1 VAERLAARLR
11 AKPGFGLLGLVGPD
25 GDPHLAWLDLLW
37 GPRFDREQ
45 ALLLAARQPQV
56 DGARLLA
63 AGERFDAM
71 ARDQQ
76 QRLRR
81 LIVRHRILS
90 QRRAAP
96 ERTQPPRGAWREAA
110 GLGALAS

>member
-1 VAERLAARLR
+1 MAERLAARLKAEPALR
-11 AKPGFGLLGLVGPD
+11 LLDPE

-45 ALLLAARQPQV
+45 ALQLVARQPAL
-56 DGARLLA
+56 DGAHLLA
-63 AGERFDAM
+63 AGERFDTLG
-71 ARDQQ
+71 RTEQ

-81 LIVRHRILS
+81 LIVRHRFLS

-96 ERTQPPRGAWREAA
+96 ELTQPPRGAWRAAA
-110 GLGALAS
+110 GLGALAP

>member
-1 VAERLAARLR
+1 MAERLAARLK
-11 AKPGFGLLGLVGPD
+11 AEPGFGLLGLVGPD

-45 ALLLAARQPQV
+45 ALLLAARQPAL

-71 ARDQQ
+71 GRAEQ

-81 LIVRHRILS
+81 LIVRHMLHRIGH
-90 QRRAAP
+90 ATHPAD
-96 ERTQPPRGAWREAA
+96 
-110 GLGALAS
+110 